1 MVLNMNILIVTP
13 AKPGSR
19 HGNRNTATRWARL
32 LRASGHQVDIV
43 IDAVEATGAH
53 DLMIALH
60 ARRSAESIALWKSK
74 PDRPLILA
82 LTGTD
87 LYRDIRTDAAA
98 QESMRLADAMI
109 VLQAEGLNELTP
121 ALRAKTRV
129 IHQSVRAVQR
139 VDPPSTYCLITVIG
153 HLRDEKDP
161 LRAAHAL
168 AHLPATSRIRVV
180 QLGGAMDDALAREA
194 RDIAAREARAI
205 AARETQESAAPAA
218 RDIAARGARN
228 ISPREARGPSA
239 LGARYRWP
247 GELAHGDAMRWLA
260 RSHAMVISSRMEG
273 GAHVVSE
280 AIACGVPVLA
290 SDIPGNRGLLGSDY
304 PGYYPLADEAA
315 LARLMLRVEKD
326 KRFVLAL
333 ERGVAKRRHLA
344 DAEAERSALD
354 ALVRSADSAGSIG
367 SIGSVRPPSHQ
378 SKKPLDPLQ
387 NLRS

>member
-1 MVLNMNILIVTP
+1 MNILIVTP

-19 HGNRNTATRWARL
+19 HGNRNTATRWARH
-32 LRASGHQVDIV
+32 LRASGHQVEIV
-43 IDAVEATGAH
+43 VDASEATRAH
-53 DLMIALH
+53 DVMIALH
-60 ARRSAESIALWKSK
+60 ARRSAASIGLWKSK

-109 VLQAEGLNELTP
+109 VLQSEGLKELAP
-121 ALRAKTRV
+121 ALRAKTSV

-139 VDPPSTYCLITVIG
+139 ATPPSSYCLITVIG

-168 AHLPATSRIRVV
+168 QHLPPASRIRVI
-180 QLGGAMDDALAREA
+180 QLGGAMDDQLAA
-194 RDIAAREARAI
+194 EARAI
-205 AARETQESAAPAA
+205 AAREAQ
-218 RDIAARGARN
+218 ARGAH
-228 ISPREARGPSA
+228 
-239 LGARYRWP
+239 GARYRWR

-290 SDIPGNRGLLGSDY
+290 SRIPGNVGLLGADY
-304 PGYYPLADEAA
+304 PGYYPLEDAAA
-315 LARLMLRVEKD
+315 LGKLMLRVEND

-333 ERGVAKRRHLA
+333 ERALAKRRHLV
-344 DAEAERSALD
+344 DAGAERSALD
-354 ALVRSADSAGSIG
+354 ALVRS
-367 SIGSVRPPSHQ
+367 VTHR
-378 SKKPLDPLQ
+378 
-387 NLRS
+387 